1 MDDLQRLE
9 TWLSPLLQ
17 SLQPAE
23 RRKMARQVAQLLRE
37 KTQQNMQL
45 QQSPDGAAW
54 QPRKNRTRDQR
65 GRLRNG
71 PMFSKLRKAK
81 HLKAQAFSDGA
92 VVQFMGR
99 AERLARVHH
108 FGLRDRVMRGGPE
121 YDYPARELI
130 GITDEMAEAIEALVI
145 EHLAA

>member
-9 TWLSPLLQ
+9 TWLTPLLQ
-17 SLQPAE
+17 SLQPAQ
-23 RRKMARQVAQLLRE
+23 RRTMARQVAQLLRE
-37 KTQQNMQL
+37 KNQQHMQ
-45 QQSPDGAAW
+45 QQKGPDGAAW

-81 HLKAQAFSDGA
+81 HLKAKALPDGA

-108 FGLRDRVMRGGPE
+108 FGLRDRVMAGGPE
-121 YDYPARELI
+121 YEYPARPLI
-130 GITDEMAEAIEALVI
+130 GITDEMEEAIEALVI
-145 EHLAA
+145 QHLAT

>member
-1 MDDLQRLE
+1 MENLQHLE
-9 TWLSPLLQ
+9 TWLTPLLQ
-17 SLQPAE
+17 SLQPAQ
-23 RRKMARQVAQLLRE
+23 RRTMTRQVAQLLRQ
-37 KTQQNMQL
+37 KTQQHMQL
-45 QQSPDGAAW
+45 QQDPDGAAW

-81 HLKAQAFSDGA
+81 HLKAQVFPDSA
-92 VVQFMGR
+92 VVQFIGR

-108 FGLRDRVMRGGPE
+108 FGLRDRVVAGGPE
-121 YDYPARELI
+121 YDYPARPLI

-145 EHLAA
+145 QHLAA